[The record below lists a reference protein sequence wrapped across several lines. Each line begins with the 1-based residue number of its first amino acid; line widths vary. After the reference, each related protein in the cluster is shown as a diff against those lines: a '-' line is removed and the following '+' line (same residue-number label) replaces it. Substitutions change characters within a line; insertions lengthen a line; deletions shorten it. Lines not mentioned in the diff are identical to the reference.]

1 MDLCM
6 LEIITLL
13 PKNFKK
19 DMAFGITNS
28 KSWHSFERLLYV
40 PVNIEFFLLLNFVL
54 VNYAKY
60 AFVIIKFGCHKFYTL
75 FVSIGIL

>member
-28 KSWHSFERLLYV
+28 KSLHSFERLLYDAREYWV
-40 PVNIEFFLLLNFVL
+40 F
-54 VNYAKY
+54 YASQLC
-60 AFVIIKFGCHKFYTL
+60 ASQLCQICICNN
-75 FVSIGIL
+75 

>member
-19 DMAFGITNS
+19 DMAFGITNT
-28 KSWHSFERLLYV
+28 KYWHSLERLLYDAREYWV
-40 PVNIEFFLLLNFVL
+40 VFASQLC
-54 VNYAKY
+54 ASQ
-60 AFVIIKFGCHKFYTL
+60 L
-75 FVSIGIL
+75 FQICIFNN